1 LTNKAKQY
9 LSEAKK
15 LIASGEA
22 ALKKSDA
29 DKWGAAERLY
39 LANVEEGVN
48 QREAGAAVGLT
59 QKTVSYYV
67 KLWKLNG
74 VDTARYQT
82 VSFTEAYM
90 EMRGAGSQRSDIDE
104 RAAKAVLSDP
114 ARAAKV
120 LDSLD
125 TDAKANVVKHV
136 AKSDKGAMTDA
147 MQDPKARMRAE
158 GASSR
163 ARDIARTEAKNE
175 RKAAGGGTTTPDQGA
190 AALFAIGNIMSDGAA
205 WAGRLSDAWE
215 QLLRVGT
222 DDQVEAAKGR
232 IATGAFPIT
241 KVIGDITGTGVD
253 AALAQMLGDTEV

>member
-9 LSEAKK
+9 LKEAK
-15 LIASGEA
+15 
-22 ALKKSDA
+22 ALLADA
-29 DKWGAAERLY
+29 TERERSADSLKWDAVERIY
-39 LANVEEGVN
+39 RANVEEGASQADV
-48 QREAGAAVGLT
+48 AKAVGLGQQT
-59 QKTVSYYV
+59 ISQYV
-67 KLWKLNG
+67 RMWKEFGLTG
-74 VDTARYQT
+74 IAVKPT
-82 VSFTEAYM
+82 FTEAQLQLFPGKSSEAQQM
-90 EMRGAGSQRSDIDE
+90 

-114 ARAAKV
+114 ARAAQV
-120 LDSLD
+120 ID
-125 TDAKANVVKHV
+125 TIEPAAKSNIVKHV

-175 RKAAGGGTTTPDQGA
+175 RRAARGGSQTPDEGA